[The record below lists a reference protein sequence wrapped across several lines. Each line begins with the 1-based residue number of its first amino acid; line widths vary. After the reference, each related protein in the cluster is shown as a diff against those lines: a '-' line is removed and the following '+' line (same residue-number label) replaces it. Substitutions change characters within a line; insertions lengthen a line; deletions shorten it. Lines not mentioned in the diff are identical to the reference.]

1 MAGGDYISID
11 GKKIKVL
18 SIRNPQELP
27 WDDLKV
33 DIAIESTGLF
43 RKYDLIKYIMK

>member
-33 DIAIESTGLF
+33 DIAIS
-43 RKYDLIKYIMK
+43 YLIFCPVFGGNYIW

>member
-18 SIRNPQELP
+18 SIRNPKSFP
-27 WDDLKV
+27 GM
-33 DIAIESTGLF
+33 I
-43 RKYDLIKYIMK
+43 